1 MESNQRLR
9 AVTQA
14 VSVASIG
21 RSEILD
27 SATDATVGVDDDG
40 VIILANTLAVNLF
53 GYPREELIG
62 QSIELI
68 VPHSARTDEA
78 RRTGDLENSQTWPI
92 ASGLELEARAADGTE
107 FPCEIS
113 LLLMEWKGA
122 RLSLAAIR
130 DITDRRQVEEKLQL
144 AAGRV
149 QAATE
154 IAVAVGSE
162 TDLGRVLETI
172 VERARTLVEARA
184 LMLLLT
190 QGDELVISA
199 MAGDVDDA
207 LQGQRVKRTDDLLWE
222 VFRLPSSATALIVP
236 LAFRG
241 TQLGTLLAVDRLHD
255 GPGFGG
261 EDERLLQAFGASAA
275 TAVATAQSVAAE
287 RLRDSIRAS
296 ERERSHW
303 ARELHDETLQGLAGV
318 LVTLKTAM
326 QSGSADDVRAA
337 ANHTIEGVSSQIET
351 LRGLI
356 TELRPAA
363 LGEIGLESALSALV
377 ERSAKADGLTV
388 VTKFEVSDS
397 IVLGDELETGIYRLA
412 QEGLH
417 NVSKHSRVDRAELEV
432 RSSDGYLH
440 LHVRDDGVGFETSIV
455 DKGFGLVGMQERV
468 TMLGGTFEVVAASG
482 AGTEIHAKLPL
493 PDAG

>member
-1 MESNQRLR
+1 MTHT
-9 AVTQA
+9 A
-14 VSVASIG
+14 SVAGDG

-40 VIILANTLAVNLF
+40 IIVLANTLAVSLF
-53 GYPREELIG
+53 GYLREELVG

-68 VPHSARTDEA
+68 LPDSARTEEA
-78 RRTGDLENSQTWPI
+78 RRTANLENSQAWPI
-92 ASGLELEARAADGTE
+92 ASGLELEGRAADGTE

-113 LLLMEWKGA
+113 LSLMDWKGA

-130 DITDRRQVEEKLQL
+130 DVTDRRQVEEQLQL
-144 AAGRV
+144 ALGRV
-149 QAATE
+149 RAATE
-154 IAVAVGSE
+154 IAVAVGAE
-162 TDLGRVLETI
+162 TDLDRVLETI

-190 QGDELVISA
+190 QGEELVISA
-199 MAGDVDDA
+199 MAGDVDEA
-207 LQGQRVKRTDDLLWE
+207 MKGQRVKQTDDILWE
-222 VFRLPSSATALIVP
+222 IFRLPSSASALIVP

-241 TQLGTLLAVDRLHD
+241 TQLGTLLAVDRVKD
-255 GPGFGG
+255 GPGFGT

-275 TAVATAQSVAAE
+275 TAVATAKSVAAE

-326 QSGSADDVRAA
+326 QSGSDDDVRDA

-363 LGEIGLESALSALV
+363 LSEIGLEAALMALV
-377 ERSAKADGLTV
+377 ERSAQAEGLTV
-388 VTKFEVSDS
+388 MTDFEIDASVA
-397 IVLGDELETGIYRLA
+397 LGDELETAIYRLA
-412 QEGLH
+412 QEGLQ
-417 NVSKHSRVDRAELEV
+417 NVSKHSRVDRAELKV
-432 RSSDGYLH
+432 SIADCHVH
-440 LHVRDDGVGFETSIV
+440 LRIHDDGVGFETSIV
-455 DKGFGLVGMQERV
+455 GRGFGLVGMQERV

-493 PDAG
+493 PVAR

>member
-1 MESNQRLR
+1 M
-9 AVTQA
+9 
-14 VSVASIG
+14 
-21 RSEILD
+21 
-27 SATDATVGVDDDG
+27 GVDDDG

-222 VFRLPSSATALIVP
+222 VFRLPSSAT
-236 LAFRG
+236 G
-241 TQLGTLLAVDRLHD
+241 LGSVGRM
-255 GPGFGG
+255 
-261 EDERLLQAFGASAA
+261 SACC
-275 TAVATAQSVAAE
+275 
-287 RLRDSIRAS
+287 R
-296 ERERSHW
+296 
-303 ARELHDETLQGLAGV
+303 
-318 LVTLKTAM
+318 
-326 QSGSADDVRAA
+326 
-337 ANHTIEGVSSQIET
+337 
-351 LRGLI
+351 
-356 TELRPAA
+356 
-363 LGEIGLESALSALV
+363 
-377 ERSAKADGLTV
+377 RSAPA
-388 VTKFEVSDS
+388 
-397 IVLGDELETGIYRLA
+397 RRPRWRRR
-412 QEGLH
+412 
-417 NVSKHSRVDRAELEV
+417 SRWRPRGCAI
-432 RSSDGYLH
+432 RSAHRS
-440 LHVRDDGVGFETSIV
+440 
-455 DKGFGLVGMQERV
+455 
-468 TMLGGTFEVVAASG
+468 ASG
-482 AGTEIHAKLPL
+482 ATGLASSMTRRCRGWPASWSR
-493 PDAG
+493 

>member
-1 MESNQRLR
+1 
-9 AVTQA
+9 
-14 VSVASIG
+14 
-21 RSEILD
+21 
-27 SATDATVGVDDDG
+27 
-40 VIILANTLAVNLF
+40 
-53 GYPREELIG
+53 
-62 QSIELI
+62 
-68 VPHSARTDEA
+68 
-78 RRTGDLENSQTWPI
+78 
-92 ASGLELEARAADGTE
+92 
-107 FPCEIS
+107 
-113 LLLMEWKGA
+113 
-122 RLSLAAIR
+122 
-130 DITDRRQVEEKLQL
+130 
-144 AAGRV
+144 
-149 QAATE
+149 
-154 IAVAVGSE
+154 
-162 TDLGRVLETI
+162 
-172 VERARTLVEARA
+172 
-184 LMLLLT
+184 
-190 QGDELVISA
+190 
-199 MAGDVDDA
+199 
-207 LQGQRVKRTDDLLWE
+207 
-222 VFRLPSSATALIVP
+222 
-236 LAFRG
+236 
-241 TQLGTLLAVDRLHD
+241 
-255 GPGFGG
+255 
-261 EDERLLQAFGASAA
+261 
-275 TAVATAQSVAAE
+275 
-287 RLRDSIRAS
+287 
-296 ERERSHW
+296 
-303 ARELHDETLQGLAGV
+303 
-318 LVTLKTAM
+318 M

-468 TMLGGTFEVVAASG
+468 TMLGGTFEVAAASG